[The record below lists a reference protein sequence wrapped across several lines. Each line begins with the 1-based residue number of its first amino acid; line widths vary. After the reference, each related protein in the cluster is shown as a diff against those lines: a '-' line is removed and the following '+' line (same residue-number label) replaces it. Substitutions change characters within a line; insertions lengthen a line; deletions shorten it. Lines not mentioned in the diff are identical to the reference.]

1 MNLLDLLILIPIV
14 WGCIRGFSKGLI
26 IELATLAGM
35 VLGII
40 AAYYFS
46 ERVSDFFSG
55 YFTIGP
61 SSMKILSYVLIFL
74 AVLLI
79 SWIIG
84 KIITKLVDMVM
95 LGWLNKLLG
104 AIFGLL
110 KGVLVSAIIVL
121 AIVYFDKN
129 EKLIT
134 RQAKEKSMFFRALSA
149 IIPDYIL
156 YYEKEDKQV

>member
-14 WGCIRGFSKGLI
+14 WGCFRGFSKGLVM
-26 IELATLAGM
+26 ELATLLGMIAGI
-35 VLGII
+35 V
-40 AAYYFS
+40 AAHYLES
-46 ERVSDFFSG
+46 SVSDFLKQ
-55 YFTIGP
+55 YFT
-61 SSMKILSYVLIFL
+61 LSDAVLRIISYSFIFL
-74 AVLLI
+74 AVLFI

-84 KIITKLVDMVM
+84 KIITKVVDMVM

-134 RQAKEKSMFFRALSA
+134 RQTKEKSMFYQALSA

-156 YYEKEDKQV
+156 IYHKEDKQV

>member
-14 WGCIRGFSKGLI
+14 WGCFRGFSKGLI
-26 IELATLAGM
+26 MELATLMGMIAGIM
-35 VLGII
+35 
-40 AAYYFS
+40 AAHYLESDAS
-46 ERVSDFFSG
+46 ELLKQ
-55 YFTIGP
+55 YFT
-61 SSMKILSYVLIFL
+61 LSDAVLRIISYSLIFL
-74 AVLLI
+74 GVLFL

-84 KIITKLVDMVM
+84 KIITKIVDMVL

-134 RQAKEKSMFFRALSA
+134 RQAKENSMFYQALSRV
-149 IIPDYIL
+149 IPDYIC
-156 YYEKEDKQV
+156 